1 MITRQS
7 SYPCPQ
13 CGCYYRNIDTCTQCG
28 KVIPEK
34 EGFIF
39 TGRHANQGRQWSK
52 KYHRYLTSKEIKNG
66 MKGG

>member
-1 MITRQS
+1 
-7 SYPCPQ
+7 
-13 CGCYYRNIDTCTQCG
+13 
-28 KVIPEK
+28 VIPEK